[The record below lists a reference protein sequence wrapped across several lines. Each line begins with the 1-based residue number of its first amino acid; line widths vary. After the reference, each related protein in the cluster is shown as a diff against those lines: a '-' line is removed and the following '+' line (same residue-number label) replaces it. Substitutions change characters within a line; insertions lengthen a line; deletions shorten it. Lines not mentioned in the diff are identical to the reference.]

1 MLASSPW
8 VASGSLTC
16 HAPHS
21 VAVLAAAPFN
31 SGLLARAEPSPDAH
45 FNYAPVTARVLDL
58 ARWST
63 TTATVI
69 HSSLWTYRNTTSPV
83 IAYVYEV
90 DGRRYKSSRIA
101 LGGWIGGTQAAYEFA
116 AAHPEFEL
124 AQPPWLFNESGLTQ
138 NITHW
143 PGAWLRR
150 R

>member
-1 MLASSPW
+1 MFAVGAAVFLSVW
-8 VASGSLTC
+8 LYSGHLE
-16 HAPHS
+16 
-21 VAVLAAAPFN
+21 
-31 SGLLARAEPSPDAH
+31 R
-45 FNYAPVTARVLDL
+45 RVLDL

-116 AAHPEFEL
+116 AAHPAGSSVTISYDPEKPRLSVIITTVGARNYRTVAWFLGALFLIASVGVFFL
-124 AQPPWLFNESGLTQ
+124 AQLN
-138 NITHW
+138 
-143 PGAWLRR
+143 
-150 R
+150 